1 MLQPGGNT
9 RPKSSSP
16 TYRLA
21 GGGLYRPHLPE
32 KAPYSSGSTIT
43 RADASSHGVENP
55 NALGTEAPGELLNS
69 TGQASLVACPTP
81 EAQATVESRAA
92 SWPDERGSV
101 AACLTPLAGDYCLL
115 VCKLQDFFN
124 GPRSPQL
131 PTSGTPSSSPAL
143 LRRPSKPP
151 LIPTVV
157 CQETSSYLYPPR
169 RASRS
174 PGILSYHTPRLAQGH
189 RGRKE
194 LGRGR
199 TRPPLRRHNVKP

>member
-101 AACLTPLAGDYCLL
+101 AACLTPLAGDYCLP

-151 LIPTVV
+151 PLPTVV
-157 CQETSSYLYPPR
+157 CQETFLSLSASSSFEITGNPVIPHG
-169 RASRS
+169 S
-174 PGILSYHTPRLAQGH
+174 
-189 RGRKE
+189 
-194 LGRGR
+194 
-199 TRPPLRRHNVKP
+199 TRPRTSRQERIRTGPDKATPSKAQC